1 MLLLTRCDI
10 HTLSLQNSISAL
22 LLSQLNHFFMCS
34 PTCCVMFLIINF
46 VPAFTVSAS
55 VINAFFTGGNDPWN
69 NSVQPLAL
77 ASLLARIPG
86 SHPGYPGSIPGQG
99 IKMSLHSTTHC
110 CLTRSVPLGGAQVL
124 TLALHG
130 RRLDRASISQSGR
143 SLSSF
148 LGPQPHG
155 CGTAFPQNIFPPHPR
170 YQHKWDAFFP
180 KQHAIFTYMKS
191 VFLSL
196 YLNWWVAHVFI
207 PKLLEVYLG
216 SHVPC
221 RQLPGSRGRR
231 DLNKDLESL
240 PCPAVCSVLNRQ
252 QPVGV
257 ACEED

>member
-1 MLLLTRCDI
+1 MVLPPPDCAPAHQVWHPHSFSPGLRLC
-10 HTLSLQNSISAL
+10 L
-22 LLSQLNHFFMCS
+22 LLSQLSHFFMCS
-34 PTCCVMFLIINF
+34 PTCRAMFLIINL

-148 LGPQPHG
+148 LRPQPHG
-155 CGTAFPQNIFPPHPR
+155 CGTTFLKNIFPP
-170 YQHKWDAFFP
+170 QISAQMGCFFP
-180 KQHAIFTYMKS
+180 KQHAIVTYIES
-191 VFLSL
+191 VFLC
-196 YLNWWVAHVFI
+196 I
-207 PKLLEVYLG
+207 
-216 SHVPC
+216 
-221 RQLPGSRGRR
+221 
-231 DLNKDLESL
+231 
-240 PCPAVCSVLNRQ
+240 
-252 QPVGV
+252 
-257 ACEED
+257 

>member
-143 SLSSF
+143 SLSSL
-148 LGPQPHG
+148 LGPQPHEV
-155 CGTAFPQNIFPPHPR
+155 APMKWHRLPPEYLSTPDISTNGMLFSQTTC
-170 YQHKWDAFFP
+170 YCYY
-180 KQHAIFTYMKS
+180 IES
-191 VFLSL
+191 VFLC
-196 YLNWWVAHVFI
+196 I
-207 PKLLEVYLG
+207 
-216 SHVPC
+216 
-221 RQLPGSRGRR
+221 
-231 DLNKDLESL
+231 
-240 PCPAVCSVLNRQ
+240 
-252 QPVGV
+252 
-257 ACEED
+257 

>member
-55 VINAFFTGGNDPWN
+55 VINAFFTGGNDPWK

-99 IKMSLHSTTHC
+99 IKMSPHSTTHC
-110 CLTRSVPLGGAQVL
+110 CLARSVPLGGAQVL

-130 RRLDRASISQSGR
+130 QRLDRASISQSGR
-143 SLSSF
+143 TLSSF

-170 YQHKWDAFFP
+170 YQHKWDAFSPMWYCHLDEKF
-180 KQHAIFTYMKS
+180 F
-191 VFLSL
+191 FFCL
-196 YLNWWVAHVFI
+196 YI
-207 PKLLEVYLG
+207 
-216 SHVPC
+216 
-221 RQLPGSRGRR
+221 
-231 DLNKDLESL
+231 
-240 PCPAVCSVLNRQ
+240 
-252 QPVGV
+252 
-257 ACEED
+257 